1 MNKPTRTTPS
11 AQRSHVGPKETGGMA
26 GAVRTP
32 ANANLGIDKP
42 KVFDHEGAI
51 GKQFTENGAIGGIGQ
66 SIGGPLAKDGFV
78 GRQFTTQGIIGGVVQ
93 GVLGGHKVTHS

>member
-1 MNKPTRTTPS
+1 MGPANKPS
-11 AQRSHVGPKETGGMA
+11 QQRSHVGPKETGGMA

-51 GKQFTENGAIGGIGQ
+51 GKQFTG
-66 SIGGPLAKDGFV
+66 
-78 GRQFTTQGIIGGVVQ
+78 T
-93 GVLGGHKVTHS
+93 